1 MIGIARN
8 LPWTVRPISILKYR
22 GTIVR
27 QMHQSS
33 MASLFRKSNNIAK
46 GVNGGDGVGA
56 RSDRGIGKVSA
67 EGVIK
72 NQGNDAG
79 VASGGVEGDISVE
92 KHPILKR
99 MPRFMLPYTK
109 NFIHAPVSHVTA
121 FLVLHELSAVVPLVG
136 IWYMFH
142 KYQWAIPLDLPS
154 WAIDKGTHIIDK
166 SMAQFDFQNFSFQEK
181 ANFIMEGAYA
191 YVIVKG
197 LFPVRIIFSVL
208 FMPFFAKYFV
218 IPFTRMFSFRKK
230 KQVNS
235 KGPEVEQAKKATENT
250 QKKVTKPRL

>member
-1 MIGIARN
+1 MIGITKQ
-8 LPWTVRPISILKYR
+8 LPRMVQPVSILRYR
-22 GTIVR
+22 GMMSK
-27 QMHQSS
+27 QMHQSLVV
-33 MASLFRKSNNIAK
+33 SLFRKNKK
-46 GVNGGDGVGA
+46 GEKVINGGSSVGGGVGDGVSG
-56 RSDRGIGKVSA
+56 SVSH
-67 EGVIK
+67 
-72 NQGNDAG
+72 NQGING
-79 VASGGVEGDISVE
+79 NENMSVE

-99 MPRFMLPYTK
+99 MPKFMLPYTK

-121 FLVLHELSAVVPLVG
+121 FLILHELSAIVPLVG
-136 IWYMFH
+136 IWYVFH
-142 KYQWAIPLDLPS
+142 KYQWSIPLDLPS

-166 SMAQFDFQNFSFQEK
+166 SMAQFDFRNFSFQEK

-208 FMPFFAKYFV
+208 SMPWFAKYFV

-230 KQVNS
+230 KQPKV
-235 KGPEVEQAKKATENT
+235 PEVESKKEGSEIT

>member
-1 MIGIARN
+1 MFHPVSVLRC
-8 LPWTVRPISILKYR
+8 RSIM
-22 GTIVR
+22 TR
-27 QMHQSS
+27 QMHQSPIV
-33 MASLFRKSNNIAK
+33 SLFGRSKK
-46 GVNGGDGVGA
+46 GEKVVSGKAISGGTEVGRDVVDGVGNNL
-56 RSDRGIGKVSA
+56 GNHGKRN
-67 EGVIK
+67 IT
-72 NQGNDAG
+72 
-79 VASGGVEGDISVE
+79 VEN
-92 KHPILKR
+92 HPILKR

-121 FLVLHELSAVVPLVG
+121 FLILHELSAIVPLVG
-136 IWYMFH
+136 IWYVFH
-142 KYQWAIPLDLPS
+142 KFQWSIPLDLPS

-166 SMAQFDFQNFSFQEK
+166 SMAQFDFRNFSLQEK

-208 FMPFFAKYFV
+208 FMPYFAKYFV

-230 KQVNS
+230 KQPEKPELES
-235 KGPEVEQAKKATENT
+235 KKEGSEIT

>member
-1 MIGIARN
+1 M
-8 LPWTVRPISILKYR
+8 T
-22 GTIVR
+22 R
-27 QMHQSS
+27 QIHQSPIL
-33 MASLFRKSNNIAK
+33 SLFGKSKK
-46 GVNGGDGVGA
+46 GKDVVGGKAVSSGVEVGKGFGDGLGN
-56 RSDRGIGKVSA
+56 
-67 EGVIK
+67 
-72 NQGNDAG
+72 NQRNNGNIT
-79 VASGGVEGDISVE
+79 VET
-92 KHPILKR
+92 HPILKR

-121 FLVLHELSAVVPLVG
+121 FLILHEISAIVPLVG
-136 IWYMFH
+136 IWYVFH
-142 KYQWAIPLDLPS
+142 KYQWSIPLDLPS

-166 SMAQFDFQNFSFQEK
+166 SMAQFDFRNFSLQEK

-208 FMPFFAKYFV
+208 FMPYFAKYFV

-230 KQVNS
+230 KQP
-235 KGPEVEQAKKATENT
+235 KKPEIESNKEGNEIT